1 MSKTISIGDV
11 TIPLGDFAV
20 AGTAWLGIKKA
31 GKTYGAKG
39 VAEQLIDHGVPL
51 IVFDAIGLWRF
62 LKTPGDGHGGKG
74 YKVVVAGGEAP
85 DIPLTAQNASEII
98 RAAMRSNVSLVID
111 LYDPKLSK
119 ADWRKIVQTGFH
131 TLLYENKQHGPRYVI
146 LEEAAEYIPQKVY
159 DGETYAAVEKTVRM
173 GGNVG
178 LGVALLNPR
187 SQELN
192 KAVLDL
198 CDNLVLLRQRGNA
211 AIDAVQKWMDKVN
224 PEIADEITASLP
236 KISCGECW
244 VWAENSET
252 PVYTKTHKL
261 HSFHPDRTKHGEN
274 IKARQSVDTAEFVST
289 LLSELP
295 KVVEE
300 KKANDPAELKRTIT
314 ELKRKVSDLERKAPE
329 VKQSEPIKVPVFD
342 KEDREILTGLVEDIK
357 NTAENLD
364 QIKFSL
370 GDMKSAV
377 ANLGAKANSLAS
389 SISPV
394 VVHSHRV
401 TRTLGGRSALKK
413 IDRTRSAVMEN
424 GHSDTSIN
432 STQQRILDALA
443 WFESVGN
450 NQPST
455 LQVGAVALIDS
466 TGGYFS
472 NMVGPLSANGLIDR
486 GNGVMSLTDAGR
498 KIAQVPDNISTLGDY
513 HAMLCERVRKLKS
526 AGGKTVEIL
535 EVIIAQGPDGEIT
548 TEEIGQLVQ
557 VDHTGGYFS
566 NMIGPLGGLGLIE
579 RDRGIVRPTEILF
592 PPGLA

>member
-39 VAEQLIDHGVPL
+39 VAEQLIEHGVPL

-62 LKTPGDGHGGKG
+62 LKTPGDGHDSKG
-74 YKVVVAGGEAP
+74 YKVVVAGGEEP

-119 ADWRKIVQTGFH
+119 ADWRKIVQAGFH
-131 TLLYENKQHGPRYVI
+131 TLLYENKQHGPRYII
-146 LEEAAEYIPQKVY
+146 LEEAAEYVPQKVY
-159 DGETYAAVEKTVRM
+159 DGDTYAAVEKMVRM

-244 VWAENSET
+244 VWAENSDT

-274 IKARQSVDTAEFVST
+274 VKTRNSVDTAEFVST
-289 LLSELP
+289 LLAELP

-300 KKANDPAELKRTIT
+300 KKANDPAELKRKIR
-314 ELKRKVSDLERKAPE
+314 ELEHQIKHVVKDKVPD
-329 VKQSEPIKVPVFD
+329 PIVEKVPVFD
-342 KEDREILTGLVEDIK
+342 DDCRKLLEKVEKACSECIEESHARSIAFQEITKQLNMMRGDILGRLKTSLAGARIPAGNLPVSRMVKHAHNRLPIRPAGDVSNGDGNLSGGRKAVLIAAAQHPDGVTDEQIAVLTGYK
-357 NTAENLD
+357 KT
-364 QIKFSL
+364 S
-370 GDMKSAV
+370 
-377 ANLGAKANSLAS
+377 
-389 SISPV
+389 
-394 VVHSHRV
+394 
-401 TRTLGGRSALKK
+401 RTTFKQQLMSQGLL
-413 IDRTRSAVMEN
+413 
-424 GHSDTSIN
+424 
-432 STQQRILDALA
+432 TQ
-443 WFESVGN
+443 
-450 NQPST
+450 
-455 LQVGAVALIDS
+455 
-466 TGGYFS
+466 
-472 NMVGPLSANGLIDR
+472 
-486 GNGVMSLTDAGR
+486 
-498 KIAQVPDNISTLGDY
+498 
-513 HAMLCERVRKLKS
+513 
-526 AGGKTVEIL
+526 
-535 EVIIAQGPDGEIT
+535 
-548 TEEIGQLVQ
+548 
-557 VDHTGGYFS
+557 
-566 NMIGPLGGLGLIE
+566 GGLGFVATEEGIKALGRDYEPLPTGVQLREHWLQRLSGGEKGVFEIVLQQYPNPIAKTVIEDQTNYKSTSVNTFCQKLSARQLITAS
-579 RDRGIVRPTEILF
+579 RAGVRAADNLF
-592 PPGLA
+592 E

>member
-1 MSKTISIGDV
+1 MARDSKQMSANILIGDV
-11 TIPLGDFAV
+11 SIPLGDFAV

-39 VAEQLIDHGVPL
+39 VAEQLIEHGVPL

-62 LKTPGDGHGGKG
+62 LKTPGDGKDGKG
-74 YKVVVAGGEAP
+74 YKVVVAGGEEP

-131 TLLYENKQHGPRYVI
+131 TLLYENKQHGPRYII
-146 LEEAAEYIPQKVY
+146 LEEAAEYVPQKVY
-159 DGETYAAVEKTVRM
+159 DGETYAAVEKMVRM

-274 IKARQSVDTAEFVST
+274 IKTRQSVDTAEFVST

-300 KKANDPAELKRTIT
+300 KKANDPT
-314 ELKRKVSDLERKAPE
+314 ELKRKIRELEHQIKHV
-329 VKQSEPIKVPVFD
+329 VKDKVPDPIVEKVPVLD
-342 KEDREILTGLVEDIK
+342 EDSKQLLIGVENACKTAAIEAKRNADALETLYKSVVRIKPRLETSLAGARIPAGNFPVSRMVKPAHNRLPIRPAGDVSNGDGSLSGGRKAVLIAAAQHPNGVTDEQIAVLTGYK
-357 NTAENLD
+357 KT
-364 QIKFSL
+364 S
-370 GDMKSAV
+370 
-377 ANLGAKANSLAS
+377 
-389 SISPV
+389 
-394 VVHSHRV
+394 
-401 TRTLGGRSALKK
+401 RTTFK
-413 IDRTRSAVMEN
+413 
-424 GHSDTSIN
+424 
-432 STQQRILDALA
+432 QQLMSQGL
-443 WFESVGN
+443 
-450 NQPST
+450 
-455 LQVGAVALIDS
+455 LI
-466 TGGYFS
+466 
-472 NMVGPLSANGLIDR
+472 
-486 GNGVMSLTDAGR
+486 
-498 KIAQVPDNISTLGDY
+498 Q
-513 HAMLCERVRKLKS
+513 
-526 AGGKTVEIL
+526 
-535 EVIIAQGPDGEIT
+535 
-548 TEEIGQLVQ
+548 
-557 VDHTGGYFS
+557 
-566 NMIGPLGGLGLIE
+566 GGLGFVATEEGIKALGRDYDPLPTGAELRHHWVNRLSGGELQVFEICIGEYPKTVTKNFIEEATNYKSTSVNTFCQKLSARQLITTSRE
-579 RDRGIVRPTEILF
+579 GVRAADNLF
-592 PPGLA
+592 E